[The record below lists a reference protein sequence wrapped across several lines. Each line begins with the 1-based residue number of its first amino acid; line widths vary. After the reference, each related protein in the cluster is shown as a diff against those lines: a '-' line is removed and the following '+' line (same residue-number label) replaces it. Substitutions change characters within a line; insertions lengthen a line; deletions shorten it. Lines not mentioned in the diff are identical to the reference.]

1 MKMFGKEK
9 HIQLYYNSKFVDNYH
24 LTDLTGNGKHG
35 KIVNCEIV
43 NLSLDNKR
51 KINIPFRRDSVFIT
65 QHHEDNGFSGNRWK
79 TQATRWNQLRYYNE
93 VSKNDDLLDND
104 GLSTL
109 EFVEH
114 GKTKNNN
121 ITHIN
126 VGI

>member
-1 MKMFGKEK
+1 MVLVG
-9 HIQLYYNSKFVDNYH
+9 
-24 LTDLTGNGKHG
+24 TDGKH
-35 KIVNCEIV
+35 
-43 NLSLDNKR
+43 KR
-51 KINIPFRRDSVFIT
+51 QGGIN
-65 QHHEDNGFSGNRWK
+65 
-79 TQATRWNQLRYYNE
+79 LRYYNE